1 MKVYQVSYDLR
12 KQRNYDALYERIKK
26 YDNWSHPLESTWVIV
41 TDQSAV
47 QIRDNLTSVM
57 DGDDGLLVTR
67 LTGEA
72 AWYGLSD
79 QLSTWLKQQLETVAA

>member
-12 KQRNYDALYERIKK
+12 KQRNYEALYERIKQ
-26 YDNWSHPLESTWVIV
+26 YDNWCHPLESTWVIV
-41 TDQSAV
+41 TNQSTA
-47 QIRDNLTSVM
+47 QIRDNLIQAL
-57 DGDDGLLVTR
+57 DRDDGLLVTR

-79 QLSTWLKQQLETVAA
+79 QVSTWLKQQLEKVAA